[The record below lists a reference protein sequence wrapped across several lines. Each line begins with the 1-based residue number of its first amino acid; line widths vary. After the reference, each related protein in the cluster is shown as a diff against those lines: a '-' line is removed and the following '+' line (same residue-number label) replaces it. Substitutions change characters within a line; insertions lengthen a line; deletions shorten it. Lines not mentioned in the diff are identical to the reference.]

1 MIIKCF
7 HHVFSFRGGW
17 LTYVNRTANKSIYLL
32 AYGTYTH
39 THTLQA
45 IITPHNTVLHSLW
58 PIIPLRSGL
67 VMNIANRRTVH
78 SSLSLWLRLVF
89 LFFLFLFQ
97 SSTSSLPMTDDGSW
111 VSMMMMVVVV
121 MLMSLWSL
129 PAIQPTGHQLWNGQ
143 FATKNNTRHFLG
155 EAIGWSL
162 FLWKVRITSIL
173 PLNAKLVRSSGSCG
187 DGDGVV

>member
-1 MIIKCF
+1 M
-7 HHVFSFRGGW
+7 
-17 LTYVNRTANKSIYLL
+17 A
-32 AYGTYTH
+32 
-39 THTLQA
+39 HTLQA

-89 LFFLFLFQ
+89 LFFCFCFNRQQVHCQWLMMAVGFRWWWWWWWWCWWACDLYQPSNQQDTSCGMGNLQPKTTLVIFWEKRSADLF
-97 SSTSSLPMTDDGSW
+97 
-111 VSMMMMVVVV
+111 
-121 MLMSLWSL
+121 
-129 PAIQPTGHQLWNGQ
+129 
-143 FATKNNTRHFLG
+143 
-155 EAIGWSL
+155 

-187 DGDGVV
+187 DGDGDGVV